1 MLQENSFE
9 IIHLFE
15 LLSVD
20 GGESYFKKMADSFSS
35 INKDVETFFKKKAAQ
50 SCKLNTSSTYI
61 IVSTDREL
69 EVLGYFTLATK
80 MLTIKLSILTK
91 SEQKAISRYGYYDE
105 DSDSLKIP
113 AILIAQLSRNFNTS
127 DALCGSDLMDIILKQ
142 VKNIFNLTSG
152 KTVFLECERIKKLTD
167 FYESQKFK
175 FLDTNIFSKNNK
187 ELVQMYRL
195 I

>member
-15 LLSVD
+15 LLSME
-20 GGESYFKKMADSFSS
+20 GGESLFKEMADSFSS
-35 INKDVETFFKKKAAQ
+35 INKDVEIFFKEKAVQ

-61 IVSTDREL
+61 IVSTNRNL

-80 MLTIKLSILTK
+80 MLTIKLSTLSK
-91 SEQKAISRYGYYDE
+91 SEQKTINRYGYYDE

-113 AILIAQLSRNFNTS
+113 AILIAQLSRNFS
-127 DALCGSDLMDIILKQ
+127 SKIILSGSDLMDIILKQ
-142 VKNIFNLTSG
+142 VKSILNLTSG
-152 KTVFLECERIKKLTD
+152 KTVFLECEKIKNLTD
-167 FYESQKFK
+167 FYESQHFK
-175 FLDTNIFSKNNK
+175 FLDTKLLSKDSK
-187 ELVQMYRL
+187 ELIQMYRL

>member
-35 INKDVETFFKKKAAQ
+35 INKDVETFFKEKAAQ

-61 IVSTDREL
+61 IVSTDRDL

-91 SEQKAISRYGYYDE
+91 SEQKVISRYGYYDE

>member
-15 LLSVD
+15 LLSME
-20 GGESYFKKMADSFSS
+20 GGESLFKEMAGSFSS
-35 INKDVETFFKKKAAQ
+35 INKDVEIFFKEKAVQ

-61 IVSTDREL
+61 IVSTNRNL

-80 MLTIKLSILTK
+80 MLTIKLSTLSK
-91 SEQKAISRYGYYDE
+91 SEQKTINRYGYYDE

-113 AILIAQLSRNFNTS
+113 AILIAQLSRNFS
-127 DALCGSDLMDIILKQ
+127 SKIILSGSDLMDIILKQ
-142 VKNIFNLTSG
+142 VKSILNLTSG
-152 KTVFLECERIKKLTD
+152 KTVFLECEKIKNLTD
-167 FYESQKFK
+167 FYESQHFK
-175 FLDTNIFSKNNK
+175 FLDTKLLSKDSK
-187 ELVQMYRL
+187 ELIQMYRL

>member
-35 INKDVETFFKKKAAQ
+35 INKDVETFFKEKAAQ

-127 DALCGSDLMDIILKQ
+127 NALCGSDLMDIILKQ

>member
-35 INKDVETFFKKKAAQ
+35 INKDVETFFKEKAAQ

>member
-35 INKDVETFFKKKAAQ
+35 INKDVETFFKEKAAQ

-167 FYESQKFK
+167 FYELKNLNFLIQTSFQKIIKNWFK
-175 FLDTNIFSKNNK
+175 CIG
-187 ELVQMYRL
+187 
-195 I
+195 

>member
-35 INKDVETFFKKKAAQ
+35 INKDVETFFKEKAAQ

-91 SEQKAISRYGYYDE
+91 SEQKVISRYGYYDE

>member
-15 LLSVD
+15 LLSME
-20 GGESYFKKMADSFSS
+20 GGESLFKEMADSFSS
-35 INKDVETFFKKKAAQ
+35 INKDVEIFFKEKAVQ

-61 IVSTDREL
+61 IVSTNRNL

-80 MLTIKLSILTK
+80 MLTIKLSTLSK
-91 SEQKAISRYGYYDE
+91 SEQKTINRYGYYDE

-113 AILIAQLSRNFNTS
+113 AILIAQLSRNFS
-127 DALCGSDLMDIILKQ
+127 SKIILSGSDLMDIILKQ
-142 VKNIFNLTSG
+142 VKSILNLTSG
-152 KTVFLECERIKKLTD
+152 KTVFLECEKIKNLTD
-167 FYESQKFK
+167 FYESQHFK
-175 FLDTNIFSKNNK
+175 FLDTKLLSRDSK
-187 ELVQMYRL
+187 ELIQMYRL